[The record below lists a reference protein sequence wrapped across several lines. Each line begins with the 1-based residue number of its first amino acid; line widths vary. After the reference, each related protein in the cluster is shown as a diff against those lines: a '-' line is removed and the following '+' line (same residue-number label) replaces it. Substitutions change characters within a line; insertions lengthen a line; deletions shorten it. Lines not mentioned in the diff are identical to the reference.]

1 MELLINIKEQ
11 SKLAFILE
19 LLRSFDYIDIVNIN
33 EEENAISE
41 AHKRLLD
48 KRLKEIEEGKTT
60 FRDWEDIKK
69 KYEKKI

>member
-11 SKLAFILE
+11 SKMAFILE
-19 LLRSFDYIDIVNIN
+19 LLRSFDYIDIINID

-60 FRDWEDIKK
+60 FKDWDDIRK